1 MKGVPNLRISP
12 IETADDCIPEHVVD
26 NFLQTKFWGLFK
38 ARTGW
43 QAFSCSYSFEDEVVA
58 GHILVLR
65 RRFAKFF
72 SFLYVPFGAAE
83 LEALPRR
90 GEALTTLGRAIG
102 RSLDRADI
110 FIRFDLP
117 WSVSSMADSIKGLG
131 LHKGTDIQ
139 VPDTVVLD
147 ITKSE
152 EELLAGMK
160 PKWRYNIRLSQ
171 KKGVSVKDEGIL
183 GLPTFMDL
191 YRKTARRDKIAI
203 HSESYYRTLFE
214 TVSEVSSESGPRLS
228 LYVARHK
235 GEALAGI
242 IVLHMGKRATYLYGA
257 SSDKRRN
264 LMPTYALQ
272 WHAIT
277 EAKRRGEKV
286 YDFFGIPPDGH
297 DASHPMAG
305 LFLFKTGFGGEI
317 IHRCGAYDV
326 ALHPIAYWMFK
337 VGEGLRLFWH
347 KKIKKSVGRL
357 GRQIFKKHG
366 AALTPDVGENILEN
380 HGSEKTKPSNP

>member
-58 GHILVLR
+58 SHVLVLR

-72 SFLYVPFGAAE
+72 TFLYVPFGAAE

-90 GEALTTLGRAIG
+90 GEALTALGRAIG
-102 RSLDRADI
+102 RSLGKADI

-117 WSVSSMADSIKGLG
+117 WSVSSMPDSIKGSG

-139 VPDTVVLD
+139 VPDTVMLD

-152 EELLAGMK
+152 EELLACMK

-191 YRKTARRDKIAI
+191 YRQTARRDKIAI

-214 TVSEVSSESGPRLS
+214 TVSEVSSESGPYLS
-228 LYVARHK
+228 LYIARHE

-242 IVLHMGKRATYLYGA
+242 IVLHMEKRATYLYGA

-305 LFLFKTGFGGEI
+305 LFLFKTGFGGNI
-317 IHRCGAYDV
+317 VHRYGAYDV
-326 ALHPIAYWMFK
+326 ALHPIVYWMFR
-337 VGEGLRLFWH
+337 VGEGLRLFWY
-347 KKIKKSVGRL
+347 KKIKKSLGRL
-357 GRQIFKKHG
+357 GRPIFKKQG
-366 AALTPDVGENILEN
+366 AAPTTGVGENASDKSGL
-380 HGSEKTKPSNP
+380 